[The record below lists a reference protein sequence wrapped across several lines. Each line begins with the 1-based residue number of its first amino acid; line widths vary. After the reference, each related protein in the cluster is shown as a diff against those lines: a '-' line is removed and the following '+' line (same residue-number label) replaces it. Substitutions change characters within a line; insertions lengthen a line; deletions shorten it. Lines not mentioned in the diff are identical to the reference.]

1 MDAGDGVSHTTEPIC
16 EGYTLLHAVLC
27 LAGRDFAEYSMKNV
41 FEREYSFTAAV
52 ERGFVRD
59 VKEKLR
65 HIGVDYDTEFKS
77 AAEIDKERTHELPD
91 GNIIEQGYSLIAA
104 AEREIARDAKEK
116 PCYVCFDL
124 DTEHKSTAEMDKEKT
139 YEFPD
144 RNIISVSAERIH
156 CVDILFQPSFIGK
169 ETSGFH
175 HTSFKCNTKWDADIR
190 KKTYELPD
198 KNIIT
203 VGAKRFRCV
212 EVLFQP
218 V

>member
-65 HIGVDYDTEFKS
+65 HIGEDYDTE
-77 AAEIDKERTHELPD
+77 L
-91 GNIIEQGYSLIAA
+91 
-104 AEREIARDAKEK
+104 
-116 PCYVCFDL
+116 
-124 DTEHKSTAEMDKEKT
+124 KSTAEMDKEKT

-175 HTSFKCNTKWDADIR
+175 HTSFRCNTKWDADIR

-218 V
+218 VQLAAESTTLPSRSS